1 MSYKE
6 ELKHRVASVL
16 CHTPRLPDEE
26 IKKILHTL
34 YTQALEESK
43 LTGQSISSI
52 SYEILEGLEECYHHK
67 SKHIEQELHQ
77 ASMLM
82 AVILYESAQKNIKQK
97 EKKLQQSKA
106 QLIDT
111 IEMEILHLLE
121 SIETFESYAEDKS
134 HRQFK
139 QSLSKTKS
147 DILDNINTFKTLLI
161 QHSTS

>member
-43 LTGQSISSI
+43 LTGQSVSSI

-77 ASMLM
+77 ASMLW
-82 AVILYESAQKNIKQK
+82 L
-97 EKKLQQSKA
+97 
-106 QLIDT
+106 
-111 IEMEILHLLE
+111 
-121 SIETFESYAEDKS
+121 SYFMRV
-134 HRQFK
+134 H
-139 QSLSKTKS
+139 T
-147 DILDNINTFKTLLI
+147 KTLNKKKKNYNNPK
-161 QHSTS
+161 HNS